1 MAEPQQAK
9 EQGLAVPVG
18 ACEHGPV
25 LNLASLLQLSSRIRI
40 LAGNGKT
47 YMLIKTGR
55 GGLQLMAEA
64 K

>member
-1 MAEPQQAK
+1 MAEPQQA
-9 EQGLAVPVG
+9 QQAGLAVPVG
-18 ACEHGPV
+18 VCEHGPV
-25 LNLASLLQLSSRIRI
+25 LNLQSLLQLNARIRI

-47 YMLIKTGR
+47 YMLIKTSR